1 MPLKPLRSFIVAFAA
16 ASIFASSALAH
27 FVWIET
33 KPTDAGL
40 LVRSGFG
47 EIDGWDPDFVDRMAN
62 STFWVRSG
70 TGLKPLSLPLDK
82 KEAEYRTTVADAQAN
97 AVLGAT
103 DYGIIAF
110 GKSPP
115 SHLRYTAKSLVG
127 LPADWNDA
135 KPTAE
140 LRIEVLAKLDG
151 KNVALQVLHLGK
163 PLAAAKIKART
174 PAGDAVELLT
184 DDQGKALWP
193 TAGAGHYSLY
203 VGTTTN
209 TAGEL
214 NGKKFEALKDYATL
228 TFVLP

>member
-1 MPLKPLRSFIVAFAA
+1 MPLKSLRSFVVAFAA
-16 ASIFASSALAH
+16 ASIIASSALAH

-47 EIDGWDPDFVDRMAN
+47 EIDGWDPDFIDRMAN
-62 STFWVRSG
+62 STFWVRSA
-70 TGLKPLSLPLDK
+70 TGMKPLSLPLDK
-82 KEAEYRTTVADAQAN
+82 KEAEYRATVADVHAN

-115 SHLRYTAKSLVG
+115 SHLRYTAKSFVG
-127 LPADWNDA
+127 SPADWNDA

-163 PLAAAKIKART
+163 PLAAAKN
-174 PAGDAVELLT
+174 AGLAVELLT
-184 DDQGKALWP
+184 DEQGTALWP
-193 TAGAGHYSLY
+193 TAGAGLYSLY

-209 TAGEL
+209 TTGEL

>member
-1 MPLKPLRSFIVAFAA
+1 MPLKSLRSFVVAFAA
-16 ASIFASSALAH
+16 ASIIASSALAH

-47 EIDGWDPDFVDRMAN
+47 EIDGWDPDFIDRMAN
-62 STFWVRSG
+62 STFWVRSA
-70 TGLKPLSLPLDK
+70 TGMKPLSLPLDK
-82 KEAEYRTTVADAQAN
+82 KEAEYRATVADVHAN

-115 SHLRYTAKSLVG
+115 SHLRYTAKSFVG
-127 LPADWNDA
+127 SPADWNDA

-163 PLAAAKIKART
+163 PLAAAKIKAQT
-174 PAGDAVELLT
+174 PAGDAVEWLT
-184 DDQGKALWP
+184 DEQGTALWP
-193 TAGAGHYSLY
+193 TAGAGL
-203 VGTTTN
+203 
-209 TAGEL
+209 
-214 NGKKFEALKDYATL
+214 
-228 TFVLP
+228 